1 MKQLKFLIFLL
12 LATSCQ
18 FFDTE
23 KISSDTLYQEKM
35 KTIEWDQVDNY
46 PAFPSCKEYAEKEE
60 QKNCFETTLNNY
72 VSSFIARKN
81 LITASDINSV
91 VQLEFTISRNGEIV
105 DLQIAMDSIL
115 QQEIP
120 SLKDW
125 LTNSIDSLPALEP
138 ANKEAIPVATK
149 FTLPVVIKSEKFTN

>member
-1 MKQLKFLIFLL
+1 M

-23 KISSDTLYQEKM
+23 KISSDAVYEEKM

-46 PAFPSCKEYAEKEE
+46 PAFPSCQDYAEKEE
-60 QKNCFETTLNNY
+60 QKKCFETTLNAY
-72 VSSFIARKN
+72 VSDFLARKN
-81 LITASDINSV
+81 LITTSDLNSI
-91 VQLEFTISRNGEIV
+91 VQLDFTISRTGKII

-120 SLKDW
+120 LLKDW
-125 LTNSIDSLPALEP
+125 LTHSIDSLPALEP

-149 FTLPVVIKSEKFTN
+149 FTLPVVIKSEKTTN